1 MLRST
6 VGYGAFPLCVL
17 IEYSTHFHW
26 LPYLLCRVGYG
37 AFPLGLS
44 EYLWRAKQ
52 PYNVSVAAEVRP
64 VGQWKWRS
72 TAGGCWLAAFMASR
86 ADAGKRWPEVTP
98 AFQRVA
104 GGLRACLTGLTLSP
118 LSLPP
123 KPLQVAAL
131 AALSNL
137 PYIERVRD
145 ALVAERGR
153 LFEGLQAVPFLQVS
167 GWNRRGVHRR
177 DAQEWMRLLIVHLC
191 PPLLHL

>member
-1 MLRST
+1 MALGLRE
-6 VGYGAFPLCVL
+6 L
-17 IEYSTHFHW
+17 IEHNTQFSF
-26 LPYLLCRVGYG
+26 LPYFLYRVGYG
-37 AFPLGLS
+37 AFPLGLI

-64 VGQWKWRS
+64 
-72 TAGGCWLAAFMASR
+72 AGLA
-86 ADAGKRWPEVTP
+86 
-98 AFQRVA
+98 QRCGRIVV
-104 GGLRACLTGLTLSP
+104 GGLRSCLTGLTLSP